1 MDLSYFQVATQDI
14 CISVFQRAQ
23 CTHPQDA
30 RCWPRL
36 GKAHWTGHGAWIF
49 QWGSPYTPWI
59 AWQSFSSLV
68 SWPKLSSYY
77 HWVLFY
83 KFYFFQVKKGDLGA
97 GMHGISWREKYLL
110 RECRWL
116 QNLFPPLPPLFHQK
130 EYSPCLY
137 TQTSV
142 LKIAKFH
149 LDCGGVKDR
158 RQMHWLPARL
168 DIHFFF
174 PHPGSQQLHT
184 RAQVRSLVVKPTVSA
199 SPSIH

>member
-1 MDLSYFQVATQDI
+1 MDTSFFQVATLDI
-14 CISVFQRAQ
+14 CVSIFQRAW
-23 CTHPQDA
+23 CTHLWGAQY
-30 RCWPRL
+30 WPRL
-36 GKAHWTGHGAWIF
+36 GNGHWTGQSTWIL
-49 QWGSPYTPWI
+49 QWGSPYTAYI
-59 AWQSFSSLV
+59 TWQGFSSLV
-68 SWPKLSSYY
+68 SWPKLSSYD

-83 KFYFFQVKKGDLGA
+83 KFYFFQVKKGDLRA
-97 GMHGISWREKYLL
+97 GVRGINGGRNICLWNAGGFKISFFFL
-110 RECRWL
+110 
-116 QNLFPPLPPLFHQK
+116 LFHKK
-130 EYSPCLY
+130 EHSPWLH
-137 TQTSV
+137 TQASD

-184 RAQVRSLVVKPTVSA
+184 CAQVRSSVAKHTVSA